1 MPGDNLN
8 KIFKMR
14 RATFHL
20 TKKGRREYGI
30 AEFISKE
37 QFLSWSSMMKRR
49 GYGIDLKWTDG
60 YSGVDGE
67 YYTEN
72 GVKVKC
78 SKCGWV
84 GIETRQ
90 YVYHHGCPECY
101 NPSTE
106 TEEPLILAKI
116 KDEK

>member
-1 MPGDNLN
+1 MPSDNNN

-30 AEFISKE
+30 AEFLSKE

-49 GYGIDLKWTDG
+49 GYGIDLQWTDG

-67 YYTEN
+67 YT
-72 GVKVKC
+72 KPKQ
-78 SKCGWV
+78 
-84 GIETRQ
+84 RR
-90 YVYHHGCPECY
+90 
-101 NPSTE
+101 
-106 TEEPLILAKI
+106 
-116 KDEK
+116 